1 MDKESLNMQIVHIK
15 EDMADI
21 IIHKGRYIF
30 NLERGI
36 LEIKRSKSD
45 IYELFRKLICEY
57 LNMYCCRV

>member
-15 EDMADI
+15 EDVAD

-30 NLERGI
+30 DPERGI
-36 LEIKRSKSD
+36 LETKRSKSY

-57 LNMYCCRV
+57 LDMYCCRV